1 MCVDR
6 SDHAEYST
14 YQCTNTVRYSKRR
27 KRFGQTS
34 SDVASIEVRAH
45 RSTVF
50 NAKSHPINICRSLEA
65 VDDTNTAR
73 RVAGPQRPPGMS
85 HLAAP
90 PPGGTPSG
98 TATLIVFFCAT
109 FSGKCSS

>member
-6 SDHAEYST
+6 SDHPEYST

-34 SDVASIEVRAH
+34 SDAASIEVRAH

-50 NAKSHPINICRSLEA
+50 NAKSHPINIY
-65 VDDTNTAR
+65 DTNTAR

-98 TATLIVFFCAT
+98 TATLIFFFCAT
-109 FSGKCSS
+109 VS